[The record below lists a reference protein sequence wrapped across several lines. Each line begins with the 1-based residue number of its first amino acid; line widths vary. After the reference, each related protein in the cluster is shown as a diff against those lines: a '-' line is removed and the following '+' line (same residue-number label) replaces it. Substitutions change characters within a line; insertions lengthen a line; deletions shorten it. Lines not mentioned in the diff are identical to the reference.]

1 MAGWTTEDYLA
12 DADRLLNR
20 ALLGWQEGASASF
33 TLRLIKASQ
42 DKLNEAV
49 ARLKIHAGD

>member
-1 MAGWTTEDYLA
+1 MNDWTTEDYLA

-20 ALLGWQEGASASF
+20 ALLRWQEGAGAGA

-42 DKLNEAV
+42 YKLNEAV
-49 ARLKIHAGD
+49 ALLKIHAGD

>member
-20 ALLGWQEGASASF
+20 ALLRWQEGAGAGA

-42 DKLNEAV
+42 YKLNEAV
-49 ARLKIHAGD
+49 ALLKIHAGD